1 MKKEKRQ
8 IVEDPHLKEEKIEKH
23 IKNLEKELE
32 GLFIFGKQI
41 DIQKNIGWERRGR
54 SG

>member
-8 IVEDPHLKEEKIEKH
+8 IVEDPHLKEEKIKKH
-23 IKNLEKELE
+23 MKNLGKELE
-32 GLFIFGKQI
+32 GLFAFGKQV
-41 DIQKNIGWERRGR
+41 DIQKHLGWERRRR